1 MVSYLGKCENRIIM
15 MISLAV
21 LSLKLNLTVNL
32 GDGYIV
38 EYAYFGQKSFKIN
51 IQESM
56 ENKLIVPEELQ
67 IDSGLGN
74 VLFETEKKNEIGMQC
89 KIIDDATDMILLYTD
104 IQTLMKLTKNL
115 PTTMSINNEQSTSV
129 AKA

>member
-1 MVSYLGKCENRIIM
+1 MVSYLGKCEDRIIM
-15 MISLAV
+15 RISLAI

-38 EYAYFGQKSFKIN
+38 GFAYFGQKSFKIN

-74 VLFETEKKNEIGMQC
+74 VLFETEKK
-89 KIIDDATDMILLYTD
+89 
-104 IQTLMKLTKNL
+104 MKQECNARL
-115 PTTMSINNEQSTSV
+115 
-129 AKA
+129 

>member
-38 EYAYFGQKSFKIN
+38 GSAYFGQKSFKIN

-67 IDSGLGN
+67 IYSGLGN
-74 VLFETEKKNEIGMQC
+74 VLFETERKNEIGMQC

-104 IQTLMKLTKNL
+104 IQTLMKLTKDL